1 MTKFLTGSFPKR
13 VVKNFRNQSKCKEKI
28 KTVYIKFSPEENETR
43 DKNSQ
48 NRSATVLKGFI
59 IRDFEDD
66 LMKVDQRMGPS
77 LLNEKSHGRNAFS
90 SLRNDLSRKTLIKP
104 KQKN

>member
-1 MTKFLTGSFPKR
+1 MTKLLTGSFPKR
-13 VVKNFRNQSKCKEKI
+13 VVKNFRNQSKVRKKLKQFI
-28 KTVYIKFSPEENETR
+28 MNFSPEENETR

-66 LMKVDQRMGPS
+66 PTKVDQRMGPS
-77 LLNEKSHGRNAFS
+77 LLNEKRHGRNAFS